1 MARLRRARTRPDD
14 AVWDIAVRLLDD
26 RDLRHRHPQ
35 HRSSVAVA
43 AGSHVHV
50 LRLRDLHRRRGRHA
64 PQRSP
69 VSDGGFRSDARHA
82 AAGDRDRHSRRGSRC
97 RAVSG
102 LFRLHQFPS
111 RLRQL
116 PHALDDA
123 DCFPLRGDP
132 DFRSADRAV
141 HRRAARQRHPQRLR
155 PPRAA
160 RRAGAH
166 HADRPDCE
174 GGALVSAP
182 LILALMTVLF
192 LVFGYM
198 GVPVA
203 FSLMAGVLVGAMFTD
218 VSMPAIIQ
226 KMFDGVDN
234 EALLAIPFFLLVG
247 ELMSSANVVMR
258 VANLALALVGHIRG
272 GLSQVVTVFS
282 MMFSEMSGSTTADV
296 AVISRALG
304 GPMKR
309 ESYDPPFIPA
319 IIAAAST
326 IAALV
331 PPSITAVVYFAVG
344 NVSIA
349 GLFMAGV
356 VPGLMIGFGLMIY
369 CYFFGPPG
377 TRKPRASMRQVMF
390 ATGDAA
396 LPLMIPVILL
406 GGILT
411 GWFTPTEAGVVAV
424 IWIIAVVIPALNRG
438 HFRKIPYDF
447 CLAGLI
453 FSLPLITIGAANA
466 FGWMLA
472 YLRGAI
478 VIADWITSIAGND
491 PQYMMLLLVLLFTVI
506 GDFIEPV
513 PTIIIFMPL
522 VNTLTQA
529 GDINGVHMGVVL
541 IATLAFGLITPPY
554 GLVLLMASKFV
565 GVSFGKALRAALP
578 IYVVFLVTIAFAI
591 YFPKAVLWLPKQVN
605 PASVG
610 CFKNPSGPGYIW
622 PP

>member
-1 MARLRRARTRPDD
+1 
-14 AVWDIAVRLLDD
+14 
-26 RDLRHRHPQ
+26 
-35 HRSSVAVA
+35 
-43 AGSHVHV
+43 
-50 LRLRDLHRRRGRHA
+50 
-64 PQRSP
+64 
-69 VSDGGFRSDARHA
+69 
-82 AAGDRDRHSRRGSRC
+82 
-97 RAVSG
+97 
-102 LFRLHQFPS
+102 
-111 RLRQL
+111 
-116 PHALDDA
+116 
-123 DCFPLRGDP
+123 
-132 DFRSADRAV
+132 
-141 HRRAARQRHPQRLR
+141 
-155 PPRAA
+155 
-160 RRAGAH
+160 
-166 HADRPDCE
+166 
-174 GGALVSAP
+174 
-182 LILALMTVLF
+182 MTTLF
-192 LVFGYM
+192 LTFGYL

-203 FSLMAGVLVGAMFTD
+203 FSLMAGVLIGATFTD
-218 VSMPAIIQ
+218 VSLAAIIQ
-226 KMFDGVDN
+226 KVFDGMDN

-247 ELMSSANVVMR
+247 ELMSSANVIMR

-309 ESYDPPFIPA
+309 EGYDPPFIAA

-331 PPSITAVVYFAVG
+331 PPSITAVVYGAIG

-356 VPGLMIGFGLMIY
+356 VPGFMIGFGLMIY
-369 CYFFGPPG
+369 CYFFGPLG
-377 TRKPRASMRQVMF
+377 SRRPRASFLGVAR
-390 ATGDAA
+390 AARDAA
-396 LPLMIPVILL
+396 LPLMIPVILM

-424 IWIIAVVIPALNRG
+424 IWIIFAILPALNRG
-438 HFRKIPYDF
+438 HLKILPYDF

-466 FGWMLA
+466 FGWLFA
-472 YLRGAI
+472 YLRGAL
-478 VIADWITSIAGND
+478 VIGDWITSIAGSD
-491 PQYMMLLLVLLFTVI
+491 PHLMMLLMVALFTII

-522 VNTLTQA
+522 VNALTQA
-529 GDINGVHMGVVL
+529 GNINPVHMGVVL

-565 GVSFGKALRAALP
+565 GVRFSHALRAALP
-578 IYVVFLVTIAFAI
+578 IYVVFLATISFTI
-591 YFPKAVLWLPKQVN
+591 YFPQVVLWLPKHVLPQ
-605 PASVG
+605 SVG
-610 CFKNPSGPGYIW
+610 CFKNPNGQGYIC